1 MAENKVVYDNGHWQ
15 VSLCPHG
22 NRVHLRSLHGSDPF
36 PLCWS
41 REAVYSLFDTL
52 KVAILSIKSGMSM
65 GTDPDL
71 SQEHNYNPLGIDRTV
86 DRVIKKKGV

>member
-1 MAENKVVYDNGHWQ
+1 
-15 VSLCPHG
+15 
-22 NRVHLRSLHGSDPF
+22 
-36 PLCWS
+36 
-41 REAVYSLFDTL
+41 VYSLFDTL